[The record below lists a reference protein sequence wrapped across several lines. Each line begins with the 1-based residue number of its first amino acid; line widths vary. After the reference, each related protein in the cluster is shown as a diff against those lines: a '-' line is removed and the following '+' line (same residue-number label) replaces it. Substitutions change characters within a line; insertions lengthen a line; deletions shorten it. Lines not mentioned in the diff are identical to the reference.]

1 MGAMKMDNFEKATD
15 MLENLLQELNI
26 DEITKHI
33 TEENLNYWLMHW
45 RSTARICLSNI
56 RRNR

>member
-1 MGAMKMDNFEKATD
+1 MDNFEKATD
-15 MLENLLQELNI
+15 ILESLLQELNI

-56 RRNR
+56 RCNR